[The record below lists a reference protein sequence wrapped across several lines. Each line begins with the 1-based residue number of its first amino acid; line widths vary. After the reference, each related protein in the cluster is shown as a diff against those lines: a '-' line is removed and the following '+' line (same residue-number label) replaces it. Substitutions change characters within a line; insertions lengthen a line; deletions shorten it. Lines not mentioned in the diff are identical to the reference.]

1 LSYFADLPE
10 PNDIVKY
17 NQVNNLG
24 DKDIAYITDRM
35 RSTILHEYQLIT
47 SAEMAKLK
55 DRLIDFSSDAFT
67 RSDLSKMLQPP
78 HLGGFDSGGL
88 NGEPVTDPNHMKLVN
103 LINRSVDL
111 YYQKVELAKKQYST
125 ISMGPSSKDLEDIA
139 LAGQKHTDQRLKK
152 MMEVVKTEI
161 ENVHANGSSRSI
173 RIIL

>member
-1 LSYFADLPE
+1 M
-10 PNDIVKY
+10 
-17 NQVNNLG
+17 
-24 DKDIAYITDRM
+24 DKDIAYITDRL

-55 DRLIDFSSDAFT
+55 DRIIDFSSDAFT

-78 HLGGFDSGGL
+78 HSGGFDAGMSG
-88 NGEPVTDPNHMKLVN
+88 EIITDPNHTKLVN

-152 MMEVVKTEI
+152 MMEVVKAEI
-161 ENVHANGSSRSI
+161 ENVHANGRSR
-173 RIIL
+173 LAKKKTYKTLL